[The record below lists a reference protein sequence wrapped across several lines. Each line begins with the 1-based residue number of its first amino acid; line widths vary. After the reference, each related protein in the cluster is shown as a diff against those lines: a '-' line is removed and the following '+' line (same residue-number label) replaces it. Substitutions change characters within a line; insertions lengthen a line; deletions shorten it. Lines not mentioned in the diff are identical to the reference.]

1 VSHYEQGQAIHKC
14 AVPVHL
20 GARESKKILTNRYF
34 ALTTDSWTSLAQH
47 SYTACTAHLIV
58 KNTWRLHSLVLDIF
72 QKSGTSNAADMVT
85 YVEKQ
90 LSLFDLHYR
99 NMTAVVTDTEE
110 SIIAAG
116 RMMVRNAEQRGGVI
130 KWHGCIDHLLEL
142 VIGIAFKDLLES
154 HGTMSA
160 CRTLISFF
168 KSSSQ
173 AMAKLLS
180 KQSLGRAV
188 KPIQDV
194 ATPWWSMWSMV
205 DR

>member
-1 VSHYEQGQAIHKC
+1 
-14 AVPVHL
+14 
-20 GARESKKILTNRYF
+20 
-34 ALTTDSWTSLAQH
+34 
-47 SYTACTAHLIV
+47 
-58 KNTWRLHSLVLDIF
+58 
-72 QKSGTSNAADMVT
+72 
-85 YVEKQ
+85 
-90 LSLFDLHYR
+90 
-99 NMTAVVTDTEE
+99 
-110 SIIAAG
+110 
-116 RMMVRNAEQRGGVI
+116 MMVRNAEQRGGVI

-142 VIGIAFKDLLES
+142 VIGIAFKDLPES

-160 CRTLISFF
+160 CRTLINFF
-168 KSSSQ
+168 NSSSQ